1 MPWYKRLRWRLIAS
15 QFLAALAG
23 AATMLLATRWLAA
36 RVMPEQIRPWLA
48 DLAATP
54 DLLPQTTQQI
64 SQIFQQTVFLA
75 VIIASVAAM
84 TTGVISSYFLWRT
97 FIAPLYQV
105 AASSRRVADGR
116 YTERV
121 PIPENSGE
129 AMEKLVINFNEMAE
143 ALERV
148 EEQRVTLLGNVSH
161 ELRTPLASLHGY
173 LEGLVDGLFPANEE
187 TFGWM
192 AQEVDRLSRLVDD
205 LHNLSRVETGQI
217 SLDLRPFDARQAA
230 ERVWAQMQPQA
241 QAQGVALQLD
251 LPDTA
256 VTVHAD
262 PDRAAQILINL
273 VGNALR
279 YTPAGGRI
287 TIRIRSQA
295 RAAVISV
302 EDTGQGIPPAA
313 LPYLFE
319 RFYRVDVS
327 RARAS
332 GGSGIGLTISRHLV
346 WAMGGEIT
354 AASEGEGKGSI
365 FTFTLPL
372 APAPVK

>member
-54 DLLPQTTQQI
+54 GLLPQTTQQI
-64 SQIFQQTVFLA
+64 SQTFQQTVFLA

-105 AASSRRVADGR
+105 TASSRRVADGR

-241 QAQGVALQLD
+241 QAQGIALQLD

-279 YTPAGGRI
+279 YTPAGGRV
-287 TIRIRSQA
+287 TIRIRSQP